1 MKISIITVCRN
12 AADTI
17 KDTLD
22 SVASQNWPEIEHI
35 IVDGL
40 SDDNT
45 LDIVATYP
53 HVSSVISE
61 KDDGLYHAMN
71 KGIGL
76 ASGDIVGILNADDFY
91 AEHNVIEKIAC
102 LFIQTSCQAIYGNL
116 ICVDRME
123 LSKVTRKWRAGKYD
137 INAFYNGWSPPHPT
151 FFVKRNLYSQY
162 GLFDTRFSIAA
173 DYEMMLRLLLK
184 FQVEVRYLDCLLV
197 VMRSGG
203 LSNRSLKSRLIAN
216 REDRIA
222 WEVNGLKPHLF
233 TLILKPLTKLKQFI
247 FKWQK

>member
-12 AADTI
+12 AAETI

-22 SVASQNWPEIEHI
+22 SVAGQTWPEIEHI

-45 LDIVATYP
+45 LDIVAGYP
-53 HVSSVISE
+53 HVSKVISE

-76 ASGDIVGILNADDFY
+76 ATGEIIGILNADDVY
-91 AEHNVIEKIAC
+91 ASKHVLHEIMCSFHDSKMDI
-102 LFIQTSCQAIYGNL
+102 IYGNL
-116 ICVDRME
+116 VYVLRHD
-123 LSKVTRKWRAGKYD
+123 LNKVIRYWKAGIYKKE
-137 INAFYNGWSPPHPT
+137 NFFTGWSPPHPT
-151 FFVKRNLYSQY
+151 FFVRNTLYKQY
-162 GLFDTRFSIAA
+162 GLYNTRFKIAA
-173 DYEMMLRLLLK
+173 DYELMLRFLLK
-184 FQVEVRYLDCLLV
+184 NSLNPFYLDMLIV
-197 VMRSGG
+197 KMRIGG
-203 LSNRSLKSRLIAN
+203 ISSRSIRLRLIAN